1 MSLVL
6 DNSVALAWC
15 FEDEQTP
22 SVMALLDRV
31 VEAGAMAPLLWPL
44 EALNGL
50 LVAERRR
57 RLDTLK
63 RIELAA
69 LLRALPITLD
79 DNTAEKSWEDTLRIA
94 EAFRL
99 SVYDAT
105 YLELAQ
111 RRRLPLASMDRALRS
126 AAGAIGVEVLGD
138 PP

>member
-1 MSLVL
+1 MSFVL
-6 DNSVALAWC
+6 DNSVALSWC

-22 SVMALLDRV
+22 PIMALLDRV
-31 VEAGAMAPLLWPL
+31 VETGAMAPLLWPL

-57 RLDTLK
+57 RLTAAQ
-63 RIELAA
+63 RAELAG

-79 DNTAEKSWEDTLRIA
+79 NDTAEKSWEDTVRLA
-94 EAFRL
+94 ERFML

-111 RRRLPLASMDRALRS
+111 RRRLPLASKDRALRS
-126 AAGAIGVEVLGD
+126 AAAALGVEVLGEM
-138 PP
+138 P

>member
-1 MSLVL
+1 MSFVL
-6 DNSVALAWC
+6 DNSVALSWC

-31 VEAGAMAPLLWPL
+31 VETGAMAPLLWPL

-57 RLDTLK
+57 RLTAAK
-63 RIELAA
+63 RAELTG

-79 DNTAEKSWEDTLRIA
+79 DDTAEKSWEDTVRLA
-94 EAFRL
+94 ERFTL

-111 RRRLPLASMDRALRS
+111 RRRLPLASKDRALRS
-126 AAGAIGVEVLGD
+126 AAAALGVVVLVD
-138 PP
+138 

>member
-1 MSLVL
+1 MSFVL

-22 SVMALLDRV
+22 PIMALLDRV
-31 VEAGAMAPLLWPL
+31 VETGAIAPLLWPL

-57 RLDTLK
+57 RLDAAK
-63 RIELAA
+63 RAELAG

-79 DNTAEKSWEDTLRIA
+79 DETADKSWGDTLRLA

-111 RRRLPLASMDRALRS
+111 RRRLPLASMDRALCS
-126 AAGAIGVEVLGD
+126 AAAAIGVVVLVD
-138 PP
+138 

>member
-1 MSLVL
+1 MSFVL
-6 DNSVALAWC
+6 DNSVALSWC

-31 VEAGAMAPLLWPL
+31 VETGAMAPLLWPL

-57 RLDTLK
+57 RLDTAK
-63 RIELAA
+63 RAELAG

-79 DNTAEKSWEDTLRIA
+79 DDTAEKSREDTARLA
-94 EAFRL
+94 ERFTL

-111 RRRLPLASMDRALRS
+111 RRRLPLASKDRALRS
-126 AAGAIGVEVLGD
+126 AAAALGVVVLVD
-138 PP
+138 

>member
-1 MSLVL
+1 MSFVL

-22 SVMALLDRV
+22 PIMALLDRV
-31 VEAGAMAPLLWPL
+31 VETGAMAPLLWPL

-57 RLDTLK
+57 RLDAAK
-63 RIELAA
+63 RAELAG

-79 DNTAEKSWEDTLRIA
+79 DDTAEKSWGDTLRLA

-111 RRRLPLASMDRALRS
+111 RRRLPLASMDRALCS
-126 AAGAIGVEVLGD
+126 AAAALGVVVLTD
-138 PP
+138 

>member
-1 MSLVL
+1 MSFVL

-22 SVMALLDRV
+22 PIMALLDRV
-31 VEAGAMAPLLWPL
+31 VATGAMAPLLWPL

-57 RLDTLK
+57 RLEPAK
-63 RIELAA
+63 RAELAG

-79 DNTAEKSWEDTLRIA
+79 DETADNSWEDTLRLA
-94 EAFRL
+94 ERFTL

-111 RRRLPLASMDRALRS
+111 RRRLPLASMDRALRNAT
-126 AAGAIGVEVLGD
+126 AALGVEVLLD
-138 PP
+138 

>member
-1 MSLVL
+1 MSFVL
-6 DNSVALAWC
+6 DNSVALSWC

-31 VEAGAMAPLLWPL
+31 VETGAMAPLLWPL

-57 RLDTLK
+57 RLTAAQ
-63 RIELAA
+63 RAELAG

-79 DNTAEKSWEDTLRIA
+79 DDTAEKSWEDTLRLA
-94 EAFRL
+94 ERFTL

-111 RRRLPLASMDRALRS
+111 RRRLPLASKDRALRS
-126 AAGAIGVEVLGD
+126 AAAALGVVVLLD
-138 PP
+138 

>member
-22 SVMALLDRV
+22 SFMALLDRV

-57 RLDTLK
+57 RLDTQK

>member
-1 MSLVL
+1 MSFVL

-22 SVMALLDRV
+22 PIMALLDRV
-31 VEAGAMAPLLWPL
+31 VATGAMAPLLWPL

-57 RLDTLK
+57 RLDAAK
-63 RIELAA
+63 RAELAG

-79 DNTAEKSWEDTLRIA
+79 DETADKAWEDTVRLA

-126 AAGAIGVEVLGD
+126 AAAALGVVVLVD
-138 PP
+138 

>member
-1 MSLVL
+1 MNFVL
-6 DNSVALAWC
+6 DNSVALSWC

-31 VEAGAMAPLLWPL
+31 VETGAMAPLLWPL

-57 RLDTLK
+57 RLTAAK
-63 RIELAA
+63 RIELTG

-79 DNTAEKSWEDTLRIA
+79 DDTAEKSWEDTVRLA
-94 EAFRL
+94 EHFTL

-111 RRRLPLASMDRALRS
+111 RRRLPLASKDRALRS
-126 AAGAIGVEVLGD
+126 AAAALGVVVLVD
-138 PP
+138 

>member
-1 MSLVL
+1 MSFVL
-6 DNSVALAWC
+6 DNSVALSWC

-31 VEAGAMAPLLWPL
+31 VETGAMAPLLWPL

-57 RLDTLK
+57 RLDAAK
-63 RIELAA
+63 RAELAG

-79 DNTAEKSWEDTLRIA
+79 NDTAEKSWEDTVRLA
-94 EAFRL
+94 ERFTL

-111 RRRLPLASMDRALRS
+111 RRRLPLASKDRALRS
-126 AAGAIGVEVLGD
+126 AAAALGVVVLVD
-138 PP
+138 

>member
-1 MSLVL
+1 MSFVL
-6 DNSVALAWC
+6 DNSVALSWC

-31 VEAGAMAPLLWPL
+31 VETGAMAPLLWPL

-57 RLDTLK
+57 RLTAAQ
-63 RIELAA
+63 RAELTG

-79 DNTAEKSWEDTLRIA
+79 DETADKSWEDTLRLA
-94 EAFRL
+94 ERFTL

-111 RRRLPLASMDRALRS
+111 RRRLPLASKDRALRS
-126 AAGAIGVEVLGD
+126 AAAALGVVVLVD
-138 PP
+138 